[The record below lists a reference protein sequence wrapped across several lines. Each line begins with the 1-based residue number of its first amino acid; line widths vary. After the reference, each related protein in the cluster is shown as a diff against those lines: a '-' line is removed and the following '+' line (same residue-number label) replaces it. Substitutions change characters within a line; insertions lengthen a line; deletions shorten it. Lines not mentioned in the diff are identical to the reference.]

1 MVENREEE
9 ILKLLKEN
17 NEILR
22 SIRRRQHWQTAMSV
36 LYWLIIGGVA
46 LASYHFL
53 QPYLQTMLDTYSKV
67 QDGINKI
74 TF

>member
-1 MVENREEE
+1 MVENKEEE

-22 SIRRRQHWQTAMSV
+22 SIRRRQHWQTIGHV
-36 LYWLIIGGVA
+36 LYWLFIGGVA
-46 LASYHFL
+46 LISYHL
-53 QPYLQTMLDTYSKV
+53 AQPYIESMLDTYAKV
-67 QDGINKI
+67 QDGIDKI